1 LAKEKFKEEQ
11 AKFIRETKLA
21 AVLNRDAIRVKS
33 NQAKAID
40 MFKQNVAQTQRT
52 EQNKQPPV
60 DEEKAAEQQAKL
72 TRESKLA
79 AVLNRDAIRVK
90 SNQAKAI
97 DMFKQNVAAEQQAK
111 LTRESKLAAVAKA
124 IDMFKWN
131 VPQKQPSVDEEKRY
145 NYNPSVGY
153 LQGVNNDDT
162 LNMLLDDDTSPL
174 PSNIDNLFDQLVKP
188 NETLSI
194 ERQQRKNNYNED
206 YSGLGDFFERNATM
220 QLNAPKK
227 TEQYNAGVSMK
238 PNPINF
244 DAEKPFIKPD
254 DAGFDNNAKP
264 KTEGRKLLFSPN
276 VPDAIELQTPNV
288 RTFSSTPSTANPQY
302 GDSAQKFLNNKR
314 STREEMRSFL
324 NSLSDF
330 DNFLTKNPITPIAGK
345 QKKTVTINQDIEMN
359 TYTPAQK
366 TPSNRYIDK
375 IQASNTPGVWLSEA
389 DEINKVWDKAEQEEK
404 TFNDATD
411 LYSGVNNLFKQNK
424 PRDEFEQNPTR
435 KAFYND
441 WYDKNMPGG
450 NAIADTTVSE
460 SSTFSYPKTYV
471 GPDLRVN
478 EVEYP
483 QFNNTIPDNFDEL
496 PLNIE

>member
-1 LAKEKFKEEQ
+1 
-11 AKFIRETKLA
+11 
-21 AVLNRDAIRVKS
+21 
-33 NQAKAID
+33 
-40 MFKQNVAQTQRT
+40 
-52 EQNKQPPV
+52 
-60 DEEKAAEQQAKL
+60 
-72 TRESKLA
+72 
-79 AVLNRDAIRVK
+79 
-90 SNQAKAI
+90 
-97 DMFKQNVAAEQQAK
+97 
-111 LTRESKLAAVAKA
+111 
-124 IDMFKWN
+124 
-131 VPQKQPSVDEEKRY
+131 
-145 NYNPSVGY
+145 
-153 LQGVNNDDT
+153 
-162 LNMLLDDDTSPL
+162 
-174 PSNIDNLFDQLVKP
+174 
-188 NETLSI
+188 
-194 ERQQRKNNYNED
+194 
-206 YSGLGDFFERNATM
+206 
-220 QLNAPKK
+220 
-227 TEQYNAGVSMK
+227 
-238 PNPINF
+238 
-244 DAEKPFIKPD
+244 
-254 DAGFDNNAKP
+254 
-264 KTEGRKLLFSPN
+264 
-276 VPDAIELQTPNV
+276 
-288 RTFSSTPSTANPQY
+288 
-302 GDSAQKFLNNKR
+302 
-314 STREEMRSFL
+314 MRSFL